1 MIELFGEEMVWD
13 MFWDPGPD
21 MCADPDPDADEMG
34 TVWDMFWD
42 PGPDMCADPDAD
54 ADEMEMGTV
63 WGTGQ

>member
-1 MIELFGEEMVWD
+1 M
-13 MFWDPGPD
+13 
-21 MCADPDPDADEMG
+21 
-34 TVWDMFWD
+34 VWDMFWD